1 MNWKIVMSFLA
12 GVLTGAGV
20 VYKVVE
26 RRFEAELEKRV
37 KSVYETV
44 DKKEQKLKELEDT
57 LTAINKDNHEKA
69 QANLN
74 KPDPEEI
81 VKSHK
86 ITAEYNNETPET
98 EYTEYDKMYEPSD
111 KDLVFE
117 EASDDLDAGE
127 VDVNN
132 RSDIEYISA
141 TDYGDCEGYTNYI
154 WTYTADEI
162 LLDDNN
168 DPIQSAE
175 MVDTLGHD
183 WMDHFGEIDPDE
195 LNIRNHTLRLD
206 VKIIPSQKNS
216 YEFNR

>member
-1 MNWKIVMSFLA
+1 MKIDWKIIVAFCG
-12 GVLTGAGV
+12 GVITGAEV
-20 VYKVVE
+20 VYRVVE
-26 RRFEAELEKRV
+26 RRFAAELEKRV

-44 DKKEQKLKELEDT
+44 DKKEQKLKELEDR
-57 LTAINKDNHEKA
+57 LNVINKDNQEKA

-81 VKSHK
+81 VKNHQNE
-86 ITAEYNNETPET
+86 TAEAEF
-98 EYTEYDKMYEPSD
+98 TEYDKMYEPTD

-117 EASDDLDAGE
+117 EASDDLDSGE

-132 RSDIEYISA
+132 RSDIEYIST
-141 TDYGDCEGYTNYI
+141 TDYGDCEGYANYI

-168 DPIQSAE
+168 DPIQSVE

-183 WMDHFGEIDPDE
+183 WLEHFGEIDPDE
-195 LNIRNHTLRLD
+195 LNVRNHTLRLD

>member
-1 MNWKIVMSFLA
+1 MKLDWKIIVAFCG
-12 GVLTGAGV
+12 GVITGAEV
-20 VYKVVE
+20 VYRVVE
-26 RRFEAELEKRV
+26 RRFAAELEKRV

-44 DKKEQKLKELEDT
+44 DKKEQKLKELEDR
-57 LTAINKDNHEKA
+57 LNAINKDNQEKA

-81 VKSHK
+81 VKNHQNE
-86 ITAEYNNETPET
+86 TAEAEF
-98 EYTEYDKMYEPSD
+98 TEYDKMYEPTD

-132 RSDIEYISA
+132 RSDIEYIST
-141 TDYGDCEGYTNYI
+141 TDYGDCEGYANYI

-175 MVDTLGHD
+175 MIDSLGHD
-183 WMDHFGEIDPDE
+183 WLEHFGEIDPDE
-195 LNIRNHTLRLD
+195 LNVRNHTLRLD
-206 VKIIPSQKNS
+206 IKIIPSQKNS
-216 YEFNR
+216 YEFNQ

>member
-1 MNWKIVMSFLA
+1 MKIDWKIIVSFLA
-12 GVLTGAGV
+12 GVLTGAEV
-20 VYKVVE
+20 VYRVTE
-26 RRFEAELEKRV
+26 RRFEEELEKRV

-44 DKKEQKLKELEDT
+44 DKKEQKLKELEDR
-57 LTAINKDNHEKA
+57 LNVINKDNQEKA

-81 VKSHK
+81 VKNHK
-86 ITAEYNNETPET
+86 NETAEAEF
-98 EYTEYDKMYEPSD
+98 TEYDKMYEPTD

-132 RSDIEYISA
+132 MSNIEYISA

-168 DPIQSAE
+168 DPIESVE
-175 MVDTLGHD
+175 MTDTLGHD
-183 WMDHFGEIDPDE
+183 FMDHFGDIDPDE

-206 VKIIPSQKNS
+206 IKIIPSQKNS

>member
-1 MNWKIVMSFLA
+1 MNWKIVVSFLA

-26 RRFEAELEKRV
+26 RRFEEELEKRV

-44 DKKEQKLKELEDT
+44 DKKEQKLKELEST
-57 LTAINKDNHEKA
+57 LTAINKDNQEKA

-81 VKSHK
+81 VKKHQNEA
-86 ITAEYNNETPET
+86 AEEF
-98 EYTEYDKMYEPSD
+98 TEYDKMYEPSD

-117 EASDDLDAGE
+117 EAPDDLDAGE

-141 TDYGDCEGYTNYI
+141 VDYGDHEGYTNYI
-154 WTYTADEI
+154 WTYTADGI

-168 DPIQSAE
+168 DPIESVE
-175 MVDTLGHD
+175 MTDTLGHD
-183 WMDHFGEIDPDE
+183 FMDHFGDIDPDE
-195 LNIRNHTLRLD
+195 LNVRNHTMRLD
-206 VKIIPSQKNS
+206 IKIIPSQKNS
-216 YEFNR
+216 YEFS

>member
-1 MNWKIVMSFLA
+1 MNWKILVPYLV
-12 GVLTGAGV
+12 GVATGAFVG
-20 VYKVVE
+20 YKIAE
-26 RRFEAELEKRV
+26 QRFEEKMEERIN
-37 KSVYETV
+37 SIYETV
-44 DKKEQKLKELEDT
+44 DKKEKKLQELEDR
-57 LTAINKDNHEKA
+57 LNVINKDNQEKA

-81 VKSHK
+81 VKSHQNE
-86 ITAEYNNETPET
+86 IAEAEF
-98 EYTEYDKMYEPSD
+98 TEYDKMYEPTD

-132 RSDIEYISA
+132 KSDIEYISA

-154 WTYTADEI
+154 WTYAADGI

-168 DPIQSAE
+168 DPIDPVE
-175 MVDTLGHD
+175 MTDTLGHD
-183 WMDHFGEIDPDE
+183 FMDHFGDIDPDE

-206 VKIIPSQKNS
+206 IKIIPSQKNS